1 MYFRY
6 PLRKLKELHKIYIY
20 KIKVTLGVRSEKRE
34 KRAMRR
40 GVKLIPV
47 HGALLDNASSLK

>member
-34 KRAMRR
+34 RAMRR

-47 HGALLDNASSLK
+47 HGALLDNAGSLK